1 MRPRQ
6 AHSHLFNINLHVGSF
21 GASKAEKSSQDVDLD
36 HTSSSSGDD
45 TDVQDGGDGEKLLV
59 EGKGERRGEGGSE
72 EGVGGCGQE
81 RPTINMLNQQPSAR
95 IVATK
100 GGVAGGRGGGGGG
113 RYDPNR
119 YRLHFESESK
129 EEIER
134 RKRTAKSVPI
144 VPLSEVSY
152 TQTHTH
158 SHVHVTHALWCLV
171 TIIANMGGGRGAYF
185 WEDMEHNHFSL
196 PPP

>member
-59 EGKGERRGEGGSE
+59 EGKGERRGERGSE

-113 RYDPNR
+113 DGRYDPNR

-134 RKRTAKSVPI
+134 RKRAAKSVPI

-158 SHVHVTHALWCLV
+158 SHTSHTYALCIYGV
-171 TIIANMGGGRGAYF
+171 
-185 WEDMEHNHFSL
+185 
-196 PPP
+196 

>member
-59 EGKGERRGEGGSE
+59 ERKGERRGEGGSE

-134 RKRTAKSVPI
+134 RKRAAKSVPI

-152 TQTHTH
+152 TQTH
-158 SHVHVTHALWCLV
+158 SHTSHTFYGVW
-171 TIIANMGGGRGAYF
+171 
-185 WEDMEHNHFSL
+185 
-196 PPP
+196 

>member
-185 WEDMEHNHFSL
+185 
-196 PPP
+196 